1 MDADADGYLDA
12 ARPDLREI
20 AAGRPAPTKEDDVRV
35 PEADEAAASLAW
47 AKQVLDEVDART
59 AADAR
64 LANAMPTSAAGTP
77 TITPTIWGSRRSTGT
92 TLRSTTSTRRR
103 SARFHGRG
111 SHRGR

>member
-20 AAGRPAPTKEDDVRV
+20 AAGRPAPTQGGRGPV
-35 PEADEAAASLAW
+35 PSAGEAAACLAW

-64 LANAMPTSAAGTP
+64 LAERDTQLARWHADDHPDDHADSPADDLGDGAGDGYDVSLLDSSEAP
-77 TITPTIWGSRRSTGT
+77 
-92 TLRSTTSTRRR
+92 
-103 SARFHGRG
+103 
-111 SHRGR
+111 